1 MQEIYEDYEKNHY
14 NKLKD
19 LACKLVT
26 VLNRRKDCE
35 RRSVDTG
42 FGMVHTI
49 FGRAKNP
56 EHLIEKII
64 RKVGTEDSAKYSQ
77 IDKNNYLNIITDLI
91 GIRILVLAKED
102 WKNDI

>member
-64 RKVGTEDSAKYSQ
+64 RKPQFARRVGS
-77 IDKNNYLNIITDLI
+77 
-91 GIRILVLAKED
+91 RILCDQYTKDAYDSV
-102 WKNDI
+102 KNGVERQIKYT